1 MVITMLKLKV
11 RKFGNS
17 LGVILPKEVI
27 ERLRTKE
34 GERVLLVEAPGGEYQ
49 LAPADE
55 EFEKKMSKAQ
65 DIMSRYRKT
74 LRVLAK

>member
-1 MVITMLKLKV
+1 MLELKI

-27 ERLRTKE
+27 ERLRTGE
-34 GERVLLVEAPGGEYQ
+34 GERVLLVEAPGDVYQ
-49 LAPADE
+49 LAPVDE
-55 EFEKKMSKAQ
+55 AFEKKMDKAQ

>member
-1 MVITMLKLKV
+1 MLELKI

-27 ERLRTKE
+27 ERLRTRE
-34 GERVLLVEAPGGEYQ
+34 GERVLLVEAPGDVYQ
-49 LAPADE
+49 LAPVDE
-55 EFEKKMSKAQ
+55 AFAKKMDKAQ